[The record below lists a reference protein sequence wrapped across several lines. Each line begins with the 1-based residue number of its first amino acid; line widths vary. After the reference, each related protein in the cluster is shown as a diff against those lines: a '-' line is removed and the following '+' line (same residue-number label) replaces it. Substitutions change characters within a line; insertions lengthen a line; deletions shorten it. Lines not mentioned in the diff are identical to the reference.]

1 MSRATARAGSGVP
14 LRDAACLV
22 TGATGGIGSA
32 TARALAAAGAR
43 LVLHGRDHQA
53 LRALAAE
60 LRAASVQADL
70 MDPSPVEAAESLA
83 ARAAA
88 AVGPLEVV
96 VATAGAGR
104 AEPFVATAPADIEEL
119 LALDLLAPALL
130 ARAVLGGMAER
141 RRGQFVFV
149 ASIAGHVGVRD
160 EAAYCAAKGGLVN
173 LGRALRLEMAQV
185 GVGVS
190 LVSPGAVATGFFA
203 RRGRPYD
210 RRWPRPVRPEKVAAA
225 ILEAI
230 ERDRARVMVPSWMAL
245 PAAIAGVA
253 PRAYDKL
260 AARFG

>member
-1 MSRATARAGSGVP
+1 MTRACSGVP
-14 LRDAACLV
+14 VRDAACLV

-32 TARALAAAGAR
+32 TARALSAAGAR

-53 LRALAAE
+53 LRALASE

-70 MDPSPVEAAESLA
+70 TGPSPAEAAESLA

-96 VATAGAGR
+96 VANAGAGR
-104 AEPFVATAPADIEEL
+104 AGPYVTTAPADIEEL
-119 LALDLLAPALL
+119 LAVDLLAPALL

-141 RRGQFVFV
+141 RRGQLVLV
-149 ASIAGHVGVRD
+149 ASIAGHLGVRD
-160 EAAYCAAKGGLVN
+160 EAAYSAAKGGLVN
-173 LGRALRLEMAQV
+173 LGRSLRLEMARV

-225 ILEAI
+225 IVEAI
-230 ERDRARVMVPSWMAL
+230 EHNPPRVIVPSWMAL
-245 PAAIAGVA
+245 PAAVAGVA
-253 PRAYDKL
+253 PRAYDRL
-260 AARFG
+260 AGRFG